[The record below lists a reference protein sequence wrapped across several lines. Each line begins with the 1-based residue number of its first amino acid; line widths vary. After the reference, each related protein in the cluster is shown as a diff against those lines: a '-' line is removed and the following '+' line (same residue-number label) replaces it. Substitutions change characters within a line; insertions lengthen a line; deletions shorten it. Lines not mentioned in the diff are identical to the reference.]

1 MVDIMISMYIINHG
15 QNLRGE
21 ITMTHKEFLNK
32 MQNDMETLK
41 AKADTIKRNMVNHF
55 DIAIAKIETYQIKT
69 GRR

>member
-1 MVDIMISMYIINHG
+1 
-15 QNLRGE
+15 
-21 ITMTHKEFLNK
+21 MTHKEFLNK

-55 DIAIAKIETYQIKT
+55 DIAIAKIEAYQIKT